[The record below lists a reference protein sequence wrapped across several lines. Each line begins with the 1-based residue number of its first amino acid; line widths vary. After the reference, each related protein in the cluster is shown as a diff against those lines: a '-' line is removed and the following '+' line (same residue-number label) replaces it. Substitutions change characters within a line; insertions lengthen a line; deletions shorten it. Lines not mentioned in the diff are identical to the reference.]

1 MSKALPTN
9 GSKRGPG
16 GSGSRLEFLFTDL
29 HARMRGT
36 DKTAPYKAR
45 CMSDNI
51 IDMISGHALVPC
63 FSYNVSMNTARV
75 LGLGLLDIGQPETQ
89 KMS

>member
-16 GSGSRLEFLFTDL
+16 GSGSRLEFLLADL

-36 DKTAPYKAR
+36 NKTVPYKTR
-45 CMSDNI
+45 WRSDG
-51 IDMISGHALVPC
+51 MASGHVLV
-63 FSYNVSMNTARV
+63 
-75 LGLGLLDIGQPETQ
+75 
-89 KMS
+89 